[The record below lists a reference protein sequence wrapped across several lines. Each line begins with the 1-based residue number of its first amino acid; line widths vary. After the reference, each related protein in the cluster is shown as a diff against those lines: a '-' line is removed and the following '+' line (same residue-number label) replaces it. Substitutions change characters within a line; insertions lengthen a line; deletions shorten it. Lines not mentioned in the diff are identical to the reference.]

1 MQTEKEMMQF
11 AELRFFKL
19 SGENIELTDDE
30 WLQEYRAFAYS
41 ILNAREKMP
50 VETYYNAL
58 LFILPELAYQR
69 QEAAKKKPDS

>member
-19 SGENIELTDDE
+19 QGENVELTDDE
-30 WLQEYRAFAYS
+30 WLQEYSAFAHS

-50 VETYYNAL
+50 AETYYNAL